1 MYMQVFEGGHVKR
14 SALTALTAC
23 VIALLAGGIAFAQD
37 SAEQEAADSLLVTAR
52 ALFDV
57 IPTEPPPI
65 EGNEYSD
72 EKELLGR
79 TLWFDT
85 RLSSSWFISCN
96 SCHNVGTAGVDLQP
110 RSIGHA
116 WQRGGR
122 NSPTVF
128 NAVFNI
134 AQFWDGRAEDLAA
147 QAMGPI
153 QDALEMNNTPER
165 VIATLASMP
174 DYVEMFEAAFPADED
189 PVTFENIALAI
200 EVFESTLITPHSRFD
215 QFLEGD
221 REALTAEEKEG
232 LNLFIRRGCAACH
245 QGINVGGQGYFP
257 FGVVE
262 QPDAEVLPHG
272 DVGRFGV
279 TVVESDRYSFKSPTL
294 RNIALTPPYFHS
306 GVVWD
311 LEEAVRIMVSA
322 QLGTELTEHE
332 VLSIALFLRSLTGVQ
347 PLVTIPDMPSIT
359 PATPR
364 PEPMS
369 R

>member
-1 MYMQVFEGGHVKR
+1 MKR
-14 SALTALTAC
+14 TIVMLVCAAAVLLTATA
-23 VIALLAGGIAFAQD
+23 VAQEGEASD
-37 SAEQEAADSLLVTAR
+37 SSDSLLVTAR
-52 ALFDV
+52 SLFEP
-57 IPTEPPPI
+57 IPQEAPDLA
-65 EGNEYSD
+65 GNEYSD
-72 EKELLGR
+72 AKELLGR
-79 TLWFDT
+79 SLFFDP

-122 NSPTVF
+122 NSPTVL

-165 VIATLASMP
+165 VISTLASMP
-174 DYVEMFEAAFPADED
+174 GYVDMFADAFPEEED

-200 EVFESTLITPHSRFD
+200 EVFESTLITPDSPFD
-215 QFLEGD
+215 QYLEGD
-221 REALTAEEKEG
+221 TDALTAEEKEG
-232 LNLFIRRGCAACH
+232 LNLFVRRGCAACH

-279 TVVESDRYSFKSPTL
+279 TDVESDRYSFKSPTL

-311 LEEAVRIMVSA
+311 LEEAVRIMGSA
-322 QLGTELTEHE
+322 QLGTELTENE
-332 VLSIALFLRSLTGVQ
+332 VQSITLFLHTLTGEQ
-347 PLVTIPDMPSIT
+347 PLVTIPEMPAVT

>member
-1 MYMQVFEGGHVKR
+1 MKRLSTLMFAVVAVLLVGGF
-14 SALTALTAC
+14 AL
-23 VIALLAGGIAFAQD
+23 AQED
-37 SAEQEAADSLLVTAR
+37 DGEAADSLLVTAR

-57 IPTEPPPI
+57 IPTEPPAI
-65 EGNEYSD
+65 EGNEYTD

-79 TLWFDT
+79 SLWFDT

-128 NAVFNI
+128 NAVFNV
-134 AQFWDGRAEDLAA
+134 AQFWDGRAEDLAD

-165 VIATLASMP
+165 VLATVVSMP
-174 DYVEMFEAAFPADED
+174 GYVDMFEAAFPDDED
-189 PVTFENIALAI
+189 PVTFLNIARAI
-200 EVFESTLITPHSRFD
+200 ETFESTLLTPNSRFD
-215 QFLEGD
+215 QFLEGNTEVFSQQERD
-221 REALTAEEKEG
+221 G
-232 LNLFIRRGCAACH
+232 LETFIRRGCVACH
-245 QGINVGGQGYFP
+245 QGVNLGGHGYFP

-262 QPDAEVLPHG
+262 QPDAILLPAG

-279 TVVESDRYSFKSPTL
+279 TNVESDLYAFKSPTL

-311 LEEAVRIMVSA
+311 LEDAVTIMGSA
-322 QLGTELTEHE
+322 QLGAELNEEE
-332 VLSIALFLRSLTGVQ
+332 VSNIVAFLHTLTGDQ
-347 PLVTIPDMPSIT
+347 PVVAVPELPAIT
-359 PATPR
+359 PQTPR
-364 PEPMS
+364 PDPMV

>member
-1 MYMQVFEGGHVKR
+1 MRFKTL
-14 SALTALTAC
+14 ATLLITAAVLSGVAWGQTDTD
-23 VIALLAGGIAFAQD
+23 QPT
-37 SAEQEAADSLLVTAR
+37 DSLLVTAR
-52 ALFDV
+52 ALFSP
-57 IPTEPPPI
+57 IPTEPPVI

-72 EKELLGR
+72 AKEQLGR
-79 TLWFDT
+79 TLFFDP

-128 NAVFNI
+128 NSVFNI
-134 AQFWDGRAEDLAA
+134 AQFWDGRADDLAD

-165 VIATLASMP
+165 VVATVNSMP
-174 DYVEMFEAAFPADED
+174 GYVDMFAEAFPEDEEH
-189 PVTFENIALAI
+189 VTFENIARAI
-200 EVFESTLITPHSRFD
+200 EVFESTLNTPHSRFD
-215 QFLEGD
+215 QYLEGD
-221 REALTAEEKEG
+221 TEALSEQEKSG
-232 LNLFIRRGCAACH
+232 LNTFIRRGCVSCH
-245 QGINVGGQGYFP
+245 QGVNLGGHGYFP

-262 QPDAEVLPHG
+262 QPDAMILPVG
-272 DVGRFGV
+272 DVGRFAV
-279 TVVESDRYSFKSPTL
+279 TNVESDRYAFKSPTL

-311 LEEAVRIMVSA
+311 LSDAVRVMGSA
-322 QLGTELTEHE
+322 QLGAELTENE
-332 VLSIALFLRSLTGVQ
+332 VADITAFLHTLTGVQ
-347 PLVTIPDMPSIT
+347 PEVAIPPMPSIT
-359 PATPR
+359 DTTPL
-364 PEPMS
+364 PEPMV

>member
-1 MYMQVFEGGHVKR
+1 MKR

-79 TLWFDT
+79 SLWFDT

-128 NAVFNI
+128 NAVFNV
-134 AQFWDGRAEDLAA
+134 AQFWDGRADDLAD

-165 VIATLASMP
+165 VIATVESMP
-174 DYVEMFEAAFPADED
+174 GYVDMFAAAFPEDDD
-189 PVTFENIALAI
+189 PVTFENIARAI
-200 EVFESTLITPHSRFD
+200 ETFESTLLTPNSRFD
-215 QFLEGD
+215 QFLAGD
-221 REALTAEEKEG
+221 TEVFSQAERDG
-232 LNLFIRRGCAACH
+232 LETFIRRGCVACH
-245 QGINVGGQGYFP
+245 QGVNLGGHGYFP

-262 QPDAEVLPHG
+262 QPDALLLPAG
-272 DVGRFGV
+272 DVGRFAV
-279 TVVESDRYSFKSPTL
+279 TNVESDRYAFKSPTL

-311 LEEAVRIMVSA
+311 LEDAVSIMGSA
-322 QLGTELTEHE
+322 QLGAELDEEE
-332 VLSIALFLRSLTGVQ
+332 VSNIVAFLHTLTGEQ
-347 PLVTIPDMPSIT
+347 PQVTVPELPAIT
-359 PATPR
+359 PQTPR
-364 PEPMS
+364 PDPMF

>member
-1 MYMQVFEGGHVKR
+1 MKTK
-14 SALTALTAC
+14 LTLMLCAA
-23 VIALLAGGIAFAQD
+23 ALLVGSAFAQ
-37 SAEQEAADSLLVTAR
+37 EQEAAAPTDSLLVTAQS
-52 ALFDV
+52 LFEP
-57 IPTEPPPI
+57 IPQETPI
-65 EGNEYSD
+65 LEGNEYSD

-79 TLWFDT
+79 SLFFDP
-85 RLSSSWFISCN
+85 RLSGSWFISCN
-96 SCHNVGTAGVDLQP
+96 SCHNVGTGGVDLQP

-122 NSPTVF
+122 NSPTVL

-174 DYVEMFEAAFPADED
+174 GYVEMFEAAFPDED
-189 PVTFENIALAI
+189 SPVTFENIALAI
-200 EVFESTLITPHSRFD
+200 EVFESTLITPNSRFD
-215 QFLEGD
+215 QYLEGD
-221 REALTAEEKEG
+221 RDALTEEEKEG

-262 QPDAEVLPHG
+262 QPDAMVLPHG

-279 TVVESDRYSFKSPTL
+279 TNVESDRYSFKSPTL
-294 RNIALTPPYFHS
+294 RNIALTAPYFHS

-311 LEEAVRIMVSA
+311 LEEAVRIMGSA
-322 QLGTELTEHE
+322 QLGTQLTEDE
-332 VLSIALFLRSLTGVQ
+332 VASITLFLHTLTGEQ
-347 PLVTIPDMPSIT
+347 PLVTIPEMPAIT